1 MDGEKLMDDT
11 DIRILEI
18 LANTQGYTLNT
29 ADINKQLQ
37 PPIDIEE
44 LQDRLEIMENT
55 TRYITTDFP
64 KHLGDIRIPRAAS
77 TASGRQFI
85 RGRKK

>member
-1 MDGEKLMDDT
+1 MYGEKLMDDI

-18 LANTQGYTLNT
+18 LANTKEYTLIT

-44 LQDRLEIMENT
+44 LQDRLEIMETT
-55 TRYITTDFP
+55 TRYITTNFP
-64 KHLGDIRIPRAAS
+64 KHLGDIRVPQAAS